1 MKTMSWCLNAG
12 NIHSTCFWINKINAN
27 LTEESTLFKIYLI
40 IDIEKL
46 LGTDNLDEFIS
57 NTSF

>member
-12 NIHSTCFWINKINAN
+12 DIHSTCFLINKTNVK
-27 LTEESTLFKIYLI
+27 LTEESNLFKIYLI